1 MSLIAMISK
10 FERNNWIIG
19 IGFPMSICLILS
31 SCSNDDADVYDEVLS
46 NTAWQQS
53 YIDAPLEYPEEVI
66 YSPPQD
72 ILDRLQSETRT
83 AQETDTINRSIV
95 KAGEYLLSFGADEN
109 CQLKDV
115 QHIKGTYQLATYEVE
130 ISYYP
135 NQTYREDVG
144 DGYTTEI
151 AVKDDSLTL
160 RQFYF
165 DNIVRA
171 DTIYLG
177 KNNEVRTKGRT
188 LDVSEPFDYELEEKI
203 EAYHMTY
210 TRNGNRL
217 ELAGDKNL
225 SGVISEDFSEI
236 DFEEIGSFGR
246 K

>member
-1 MSLIAMISK
+1 MKIRIITLIIS
-10 FERNNWIIG
+10 
-19 IGFPMSICLILS
+19 SIVLF
-31 SCSNDDADVYDEVLS
+31 SCSTDDAENVYDDVLS
-46 NTAWQQS
+46 NTSWHQ
-53 YIDAPLEYPEEVI
+53 I
-66 YSPPQD
+66 YTDVPTTSTVDETFVPPQD

-151 AVKDDSLTL
+151 SVKDDSLTL

-188 LDVSEPFDYELEEKI
+188 LDVSELFDYEIK
-203 EAYHMTY
+203 
-210 TRNGNRL
+210 
-217 ELAGDKNL
+217 
-225 SGVISEDFSEI
+225 
-236 DFEEIGSFGR
+236 
-246 K
+246 